1 MMTTSSCRIILG
13 LLFLIAMATPAIATA
28 ATITASTGMMKE
40 YHYHSL
46 TNTWTT
52 YTTFPPKTSLLKNH
66 TIITMPLLPH
76 STVQERHR
84 KQRSLFVS
92 SQTES
97 KVVPRPRH
105 SKYHYQRVLQDDAS
119 LHTREEI
126 EEASEAL
133 QIAGL
138 FQGYGTHYADLW
150 CGSPTP
156 QRQTVIVDTGSG
168 VTAFPCNE
176 CDHNCGVPDY
186 HIDDLYDETQ
196 SESFQKLTCADC
208 LRGNCDSSSDMC
220 TYGMSYQDGSAWNAF
235 EVSDLCYVGGFHDR
249 PTQEDQDNT
258 KQSTDTADIDPFHAP
273 DFAFQMK
280 FGCQTHIANLF
291 ITQLADGIMGMDV
304 AQSALWYQMYS
315 ANKIQHKSFSLCFS
329 RKNDADRAGTEA
341 GAMSLGGTD
350 ARLHNSPLVYTTTT
364 VGSGF
369 YVVHIRK
376 MYLRAGGGGLSSLST
391 KSDIEILPLDLDES
405 SLNAGRVIVDS
416 GTTVRCLLHIFYLF
430 FVCYHFLFRT
440 TS

>member
-1 MMTTSSCRIILG
+1 MMLWNALWMTILTRATTTTVTD
-13 LLFLIAMATPAIATA
+13 ATV
-28 ATITASTGMMKE
+28 TITASTGMMKE

-150 CGSPTP
+150 CGTPTP

-196 SESFQKLTCADC
+196 SESFQKLTCTGC
-208 LRGNCDSSSDMC
+208 LKGQCASSTDTC
-220 TYGMSYQDGSAWNAF
+220 TFGMSYQEGSSWNAF

-258 KQSTDTADIDPFHAP
+258 KQSTNTADIDPFHAP

-304 AQSALWYQMYS
+304 AQPAFWYQMYS

-350 ARLHNSPLVYTTTT
+350 ARLHNSPLVYTSTTA
-364 VGSGF
+364 GSGF

-391 KSDIEILPLDLDES
+391 KSDIKILPLDLDES